1 MNKLHHEYSVLLSVV
16 FFLISTV
23 SCGERENMA
32 RLDEADRLLDQYPD
46 SALAIVR
53 SIDTLSLHSPEE
65 SGRHSL
71 LLTMALLKTDPSA
84 VSDAIFKPA
93 WKHYG
98 PIDEPSR
105 ETMLAHFARAALL
118 EKQDS
123 VAEALMEYEK
133 VLDYSLP
140 DISSRYKCKSY
151 LNIASDLL
159 EMDYPDLAYDYARQ
173 AREVI
178 DYPADTVLTLT
189 YHIISGMCLNGMERH
204 DEAENEFSKGLSLV
218 KDSCASDLTLSLIS
232 NLAFTNSMQ
241 GKYEEAVKL
250 WERLLSR
257 GVSLSYDCL
266 FGYSLSLIAFE
277 RYEEALEM
285 ILQMRASGRQID
297 RMRYYFLMSEVKER
311 TGAYQDAMEMR
322 DSLELQ
328 RSMDYQDKLESHGES
343 KLIESLRK
351 EISDKRSA
359 LESEQQ
365 QGKTSSAIIAIV
377 SCICA
382 VIIILIIFLWK
393 KYKASVNESEK
404 RDCESRGRAE
414 FLEKEIIERKE
425 SEEQLMKKVKSLL
438 LKLQKLKKDNFEL
451 RRQQVVAETMS
462 MENEKFKSKSEEL
475 TETQDKY
482 ADSISKIDAELLIMR
497 GEIRERFFTYHR
509 SVAHFCNNPPSGVD
523 INLFESDRSKYLQLY
538 RDKKYISELKYQI
551 DFFTNGFLSYVEK
564 KLKLTETLVRT
575 GVYDICGFNYISIG
589 IIENTSATA
598 GGTARNRL
606 KNKLETLG
614 EKDLRRCKDLFNL
627 W

>member
-16 FFLISTV
+16 FFLVSAV
-23 SCGERENMA
+23 SCGDRENMA

-46 SALAIVR
+46 SALVIVR
-53 SIDTLSLHSPEE
+53 SIDTLSLHNPEE
-65 SGRHSL
+65 RGRHSL

-98 PIDEPSR
+98 PINEPSR

-133 VLDYSLP
+133 VLDYSFP

-173 AREVI
+173 ARKMI
-178 DYPADTVLTLT
+178 DYPVDTVMTLT

-218 KDSCASDLTLSLIS
+218 KDSCASDLPLSLIS

-266 FGYSLSLIAFE
+266 FGYSLSLIALQ
-277 RYEEALEM
+277 RYEKALEM
-285 ILQMRASGRQID
+285 ILQLRASGRQID

-311 TGAYQDAMEMR
+311 TGDNMAAMEMR

-328 RSMDYQDKLESHGES
+328 RSMDYQDKLESHDES

-359 LESEQQ
+359 LESERQK
-365 QGKTSSAIIAIV
+365 GKISLAIIAIV
-377 SCICA
+377 SCICV
-382 VIIILIIFLWK
+382 VIIILIISLWK
-393 KYKASVNESEK
+393 KYKTSVNESEK
-404 RDCESRGRAE
+404 RDCESRERVE
-414 FLEKEIIERKE
+414 LLEKDIIERKGVE
-425 SEEQLMKKVKSLL
+425 RQLMAQVKSLIF
-438 LKLQKLKKDNFEL
+438 KLNEL
-451 RRQQVVAETMS
+451 RRENDDWKTRQEKSDAILKT
-462 MENEKFKSKSEEL
+462 ENELATLRNKIR
-475 TETQDKY
+475 
-482 ADSISKIDAELLIMR
+482 ADFL
-497 GEIRERFFTYHR
+497 TYHKAVSR
-509 SVAHFCNNPPSGVD
+509 FCNNPPNGKG
-523 INLFESDRSKYLQLY
+523 LKTFEEEQSRYLQPY
-538 RDKKYISELKYQI
+538 MDEKYIMELRYQI
-551 DFFTNGFLSYVEK
+551 DFFTNDLLSFVEQE
-564 KLKLTETLVRT
+564 LKLTETLMRT
-575 GVYDICGFNYISIG
+575 AVYDICGFDYIRIG
-589 IIENTSATA
+589 MLMKTNVQSGAA
-598 GGTARNRL
+598 ARSRL
-606 KNKLETLG
+606 KRKLEHLSDD
-614 EKDLRRCKDLFNL
+614 DLKRCKEVFNL
-627 W
+627 WRK